1 MAKKKVT
8 KEPSKKATV
17 KKEVSIPALLKEL
30 AACEDQ
36 LEKRKIRAKLRKA
49 GHVGGVSGR
58 GGKATEKTQ
67 KAKAKGKGKAKG
79 KKAKKV
85 QVDDDDE

>member
-1 MAKKKVT
+1 MAKKVT
-8 KEPSKKATV
+8 KEPTKKVAA

-49 GHVGGVSGR
+49 GHTGGVTGTKDKS
-58 GGKATEKTQ
+58 AEKT
-67 KAKAKGKGKAKG
+67 KKGKGKKVKG
-79 KKAKKV
+79 KKARV
-85 QVDDDDE
+85 VEEDD

>member
-1 MAKKKVT
+1 MAKKVIKEPAKKVT
-8 KEPSKKATV
+8 A

-49 GHVGGVSGR
+49 GHTGGVTGTK
-58 GGKATEKTQ
+58 GKSAEKT
-67 KAKAKGKGKAKG
+67 KAKGKDKTAKG
-79 KKAKKV
+79 KKAKV
-85 QVDDDDE
+85 ASEDDE

>member
-1 MAKKKVT
+1 MAKKVT
-8 KEPSKKATV
+8 KNPTKKVTA

-49 GHVGGVSGR
+49 GHTGGVTGTK
-58 GGKATEKTQ
+58 GKSAEKTKAKKTKAK
-67 KAKAKGKGKAKG
+67 KAKAKKAR
-79 KKAKKV
+79 V
-85 QVDDDDE
+85 VEEEE

>member
-1 MAKKKVT
+1 MAKQKVVT
-8 KEPSKKATV
+8 KKAASA

-49 GHVGGVSGR
+49 GHIGGVSGKE
-58 GGKATEKTQ
+58 G
-67 KAKAKGKGKAKG
+67 KAKAKGKVKKG
-79 KKAKKV
+79 KKARKA
-85 QVDDDDE
+85 DDDE